1 MENRITLSKRV
12 EGKSRLWVTLL
23 LLCFCNFTWAQ
34 VKVTGVVTDPSGEA
48 IIGAN
53 IVEKGVPGNGTISD
67 IDGNFT
73 LNVKSNKATVTI
85 SFIGYKDKTV
95 ALNGSTNLKVTLEE
109 DSQSLDEVVVVGY
122 GSVKKSNLT
131 TSVSKMTSEAIEGR
145 PVTNLSDA
153 LSGQLAG
160 VQTQT
165 SSGIPGEEMQI
176 TVRGVS
182 SINGSSNPLIVVD
195 GVITENMSNVNPSD
209 VASIQVLKDAA
220 ATSIY
225 GARGSAGVILIET
238 KQAQKGAPV
247 VKWESYLGFQ
257 NAVGL
262 PEMMSPKEWMAYNL
276 YLKNAMWLQKDGNN
290 TLDTPNK
297 DRPSGDRV
305 NPDWL
310 LNPNSDTADWTLRSD
325 LPQTDW
331 IDAILQ
337 TAFTHSHQ
345 VSVSSKG
352 DKYSIYASAGYL
364 NQEGIVKHTGY
375 ERFNFRIN
383 ASMNINKHIKAGV
396 NFAPTISSQD
406 RGESEGKD
414 KVIMTALTMIPTIG
428 INEGTRSLGFSK
440 FRKDD
445 VNPYERLRQVTD
457 SRNIKNFD
465 VASWVEANII
475 KGLTFKSMFN
485 YSSENRID
493 EYFLPLDVQKKSVKS
508 ATASSKV
515 ISGSRT
521 GWQNTLSYDFTLWK
535 KHQMNVLLG
544 QSIENRSI
552 YTADMKAT
560 DFPLDNVPTLN
571 QGATPSQA
579 STLKNIVRT
588 ASLFGRLSYNY
599 DDKYL
604 VSASMRRDGSSRFGP
619 SNRWATFPS
628 VSAGWK
634 INSEEFMKDVEF
646 ISLLKLRASWGMTG
660 RDNTA
665 AWQWMQV
672 YAQDANRGT
681 VFETGKDS
689 GNRITINKNNS
700 AVNTDV
706 HWDKDYKTN
715 VGIDAQFLNNRL
727 AVTFD
732 YYYEK
737 NREMLMNIKQT
748 VPSTVGTQSAA
759 SNIGEMDSWGG
770 ELSVTWKDKIGKDFK
785 YRIGINTG
793 WSDNKVLNMDWVTD
807 YLYRQITP
815 GHRTD
820 VGLWGMQC
828 IGMFRSFQDIEE
840 YFDKYNITTYM
851 GMTKDQVRPGMLMYK
866 DVRGAYDSETGTY
879 AGPDGIVDVDNDQV
893 ELGHRSSNLYGL
905 TMNLGADWK
914 GLSLTAQIGASWGGY
929 TTLPG
934 AALKST
940 GNLEYCNMPSF
951 WNPDNMFAYQ
961 DVYDG
966 SGNLVVKEN
975 REAYYP
981 NLKYTDVNAVAS
993 SFWRVSTA
1001 RVALNRLTLA
1011 YTLPKSWLGSIGI
1024 KSCRIN
1030 ITGQNLISFYNP
1042 YPDNFMNPMSGS
1054 YGSYPNLRKWTVGVN
1069 LSF

>member
-1 MENRITLSKRV
+1 MGNRIALSKRV

-73 LNVKSNKATVTI
+73 LNVKSNKAKVTI

-325 LPQTDW
+325 IPQTDW

-485 YSSENRID
+485 YNSENRIN
-493 EYFLPLDVQKKSVKS
+493 EYFLPLDVQKMSVKS

-646 ISLLKLRASWGMTG
+646 ISLLKLRASWGM
-660 RDNTA
+660 
-665 AWQWMQV
+665 
-672 YAQDANRGT
+672 
-681 VFETGKDS
+681 S
-689 GNRITINKNNS
+689 GNDRIGYSDYVSTFTTGNVAYGNTSQIAIYPTNYANSDLKWETTKAFDFGFDLSLFKNRIQLNVDYYINK
-700 AVNTDV
+700 TDDLLYSTKLPAATGFSTV
-706 HWDKDYKTN
+706 KTN
-715 VGIDAQFLNNRL
+715 LASIENKGWEIDLTTVNVHTKAFKWSSSLNLATNKNKVLDMGGNDNVITEAYDARFITKVGGPISQFYVYRTDGLLTNDDFELGPDGKYDKSRPRVPVLTNQIPGNVKYVDIDGNGEINSDDMVPYGSNDPDLTYGFTNR
-727 AVTFD
+727 FS
-732 YYYEK
+732 YK
-737 NREMLMNIKQT
+737 NL
-748 VPSTVGTQSAA
+748 
-759 SNIGEMDSWGG
+759 
-770 ELSVTWKDKIGKDFK
+770 ELSVFLRGQIG
-785 YRIGINTG
+785 G
-793 WSDNKVLNMDWVTD
+793 KVLYLAGRSLDTGRGNYNGLKRWLHAYKEEYAGGNPIPTSLGVDMSWDGKTPLPYGLGNNSPLNKDGQMHMTDMAIYNASFLRIQNISLTYKLPKKWLRKSHIQAAKVYVTAENLYTFTD
-807 YLYRQITP
+807 YIGNP
-815 GHRTD
+815 D
-820 VGLWGMQC
+820 VNSYSPDNPM
-828 IGMFRSFQDIEE
+828 
-840 YFDKYNITTYM
+840 
-851 GMTKDQVRPGMLMYK
+851 
-866 DVRGAYDSETGTY
+866 VRGAD
-879 AGPDGIVDVDNDQV
+879 
-893 ELGHRSSNLYGL
+893 
-905 TMNLGADWK
+905 
-914 GLSLTAQIGASWGGY
+914 Y
-929 TTLPG
+929 TT
-934 AALKST
+934 
-940 GNLEYCNMPSF
+940 
-951 WNPDNMFAYQ
+951 
-961 DVYDG
+961 
-966 SGNLVVKEN
+966 
-975 REAYYP
+975 YP
-981 NLKYTDVNAVAS
+981 QSRKYI
-993 SFWRVSTA
+993 F
-1001 RVALNRLTLA
+1001 
-1011 YTLPKSWLGSIGI
+1011 
-1024 KSCRIN
+1024 
-1030 ITGQNLISFYNP
+1030 
-1042 YPDNFMNPMSGS
+1042 
-1054 YGSYPNLRKWTVGVN
+1054 GVN
-1069 LSF
+1069 LTF